1 MSTVILT
8 TPMGDISIALD
19 TERAPTSAANF
30 LNYVEKGLFNGASF
44 YRALDHSRDG
54 RRVALV
60 QGGLLDFDDME
71 GTQARMLPPIEHEGP
86 GQTGL
91 KNVKGSVSLAR
102 LDPGTAQSEF
112 FINLDD
118 APMFDELPE
127 PTPPMDGLGYA
138 VFGYVTSGMEVLEAM
153 LQLERKPTPDI
164 PPMDGQVLKEPVRI
178 ESARISE

>member
-1 MSTVILT
+1 MDHISTECSTSLGILRVLVL
-8 TPMGDISIALD
+8 S
-19 TERAPTSAANF
+19 
-30 LNYVEKGLFNGASF
+30 
-44 YRALDHSRDG
+44 SR
-54 RRVALV
+54 L
-60 QGGLLDFDDME
+60 Q
-71 GTQARMLPPIEHEGP
+71 
-86 GQTGL
+86 
-91 KNVKGSVSLAR
+91 

-138 VFGYVTSGMEVLEAM
+138 VFGYMTSGMEVLEAM